1 MLEYTTLKKKRRDFL
16 ALTGLTPKEFEIL
29 LPAFRR
35 AYERKHPPNKTLAGQ
50 KRKRE
55 IGGGRQ
61 GGLSGLEQKL
71 LFGLVYLKTYPL
83 QVVQGV
89 MFGISQSRAN
99 HWAHQ
104 LLPLLEQA
112 LDDCGVLPER
122 DPSQFARHEKRQG
135 EPNDLTIDGTERR
148 RQRPKKPEKQGE
160 YYSGKKKAH
169 SDKNV
174 IVTNT
179 KTKRVGYLSPTYPG
193 KTHDKKIADQ
203 QRLKYPR
210 QAKLRKDSAFQG
222 YEPAVQQTYQPKKSH
237 RKAN

>member
-1 MLEYTTLKKKRRDFL
+1 M
-16 ALTGLTPKEFEIL
+16 
-29 LPAFRR
+29 
-35 AYERKHPPNKTLAGQ
+35 KHPPNVTL
-50 KRKRE
+50 
-55 IGGGRQ
+55 
-61 GGLSGLEQKL
+61 S
-71 LFGLVYLKTYPL
+71 
-83 QVVQGV
+83 
-89 MFGISQSRAN
+89 N
-99 HWAHQ
+99 
-104 LLPLLEQA
+104 
-112 LDDCGVLPER
+112 
-122 DPSQFARHEKRQG
+122 
-135 EPNDLTIDGTERR
+135 
-148 RQRPKKPEKQGE
+148 
-160 YYSGKKKAH
+160 YSGKKKAH

>member
-112 LDDCGVLPER
+112 
-122 DPSQFARHEKRQG
+122 
-135 EPNDLTIDGTERR
+135 
-148 RQRPKKPEKQGE
+148 
-160 YYSGKKKAH
+160 
-169 SDKNV
+169 
-174 IVTNT
+174 
-179 KTKRVGYLSPTYPG
+179 
-193 KTHDKKIADQ
+193 
-203 QRLKYPR
+203 
-210 QAKLRKDSAFQG
+210 
-222 YEPAVQQTYQPKKSH
+222 
-237 RKAN
+237 